1 MIEPLRPLPDAAR
14 RVLEKL
20 HAPPRLL
27 AHLALVH
34 EVALELLDGMAIAWP
49 GLPIDREAV
58 LLGAAL
64 HDVGKTVDRD
74 ELRQP
79 GSKHEDDGPPLLE
92 QQGLPDRIARFAR
105 THGQWATEPSITI
118 EDLLV
123 AVADQL
129 WIGKR
134 DQELEDRIIKYLAD
148 FTDQPL
154 WSAFAAFD
162 ELELTVLEGAG
173 LRFALYKKIADDED
187 KLS

>member
-14 RVLEKL
+14 KVLETL

-34 EVALELLDGMAIAWP
+34 EVTYELLDGLAVAWP
-49 GLPIDREAV
+49 DLPIDRDAA

-64 HDVGKTVDRD
+64 HDAGKTVDRE
-74 ELRQP
+74 ELSGS
-79 GSKHEDDGPPLLE
+79 GSKHEDNGPALLLE
-92 QQGLPDRIARFAR
+92 KGLPERIARFAR
-105 THGQWATEPSITI
+105 THGQWADDPSVTM

-123 AVADQL
+123 ALADQL

-134 DQELEDRIIKYLAD
+134 DRDLEDRIIHQLAE
-148 FTDQPL
+148 FSKQPL

-162 ELELTVLEGAG
+162 ELELSVLEGAG
-173 LRFALYKKIADDED
+173 QRFALYKKIADDED